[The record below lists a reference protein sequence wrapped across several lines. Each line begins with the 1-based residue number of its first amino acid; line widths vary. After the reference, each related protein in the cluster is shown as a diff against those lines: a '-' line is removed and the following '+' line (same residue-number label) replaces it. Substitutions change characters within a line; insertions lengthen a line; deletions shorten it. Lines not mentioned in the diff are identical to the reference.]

1 MSTARTSTRESP
13 ADRRRRRRRKRWTAW
28 SLRAL
33 GLLAVFAVGLAL
45 GQALDDS
52 APPEGTQT
60 SVRTITPATLT
71 PETVTVTVT
80 TTP

>member
-1 MSTARTSTRESP
+1 MRPRP
-13 ADRRRRRRRKRWTAW
+13 QRKPRHRLGTWA
-28 SLRAL
+28 LRAAA
-33 GLLAVFAVGLAL
+33 LLLVFAAGLAL

-52 APPEGTQT
+52 SAPGGTRT
-60 SVRTITPATLT
+60 SVRTLVPGTLS